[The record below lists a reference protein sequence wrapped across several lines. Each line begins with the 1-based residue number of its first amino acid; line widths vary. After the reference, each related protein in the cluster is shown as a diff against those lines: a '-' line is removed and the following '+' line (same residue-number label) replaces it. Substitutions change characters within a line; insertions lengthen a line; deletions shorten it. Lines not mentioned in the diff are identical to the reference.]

1 MKNEELESKPIDRE
15 MQIRLLQI
23 LKNGRISKDDINWM
37 SLKLGIE
44 PDTIQI
50 EIIDRREQID

>member
-1 MKNEELESKPIDRE
+1 MRNEESESKPIDRE

-23 LKNGRISKDDINWM
+23 LKNGRMPKDDINWL
-37 SLKLGIE
+37 SLKLGME
-44 PDTIQI
+44 PDMVRV